1 MAKNFNDYT
10 PEQRAEMGRL
20 GGIKSGETKRRKKET
35 KDIKLSIRV
44 TKTEKEIL
52 QQKADALGI
61 TLSKYML
68 NCALGRESHERN

>member
-1 MAKNFNDYT
+1 M
-10 PEQRAEMGRL
+10 
-20 GGIKSGETKRRKKET
+20 KKET

-68 NCALGRESHERN
+68 NCALGRDVNERN

>member
-1 MAKNFNDYT
+1 MHYFYRVCKGQSPKGDY
-10 PEQRAEMGRL
+10 M
-20 GGIKSGETKRRKKET
+20 KKET

-61 TLSKYML
+61 TLSKFML